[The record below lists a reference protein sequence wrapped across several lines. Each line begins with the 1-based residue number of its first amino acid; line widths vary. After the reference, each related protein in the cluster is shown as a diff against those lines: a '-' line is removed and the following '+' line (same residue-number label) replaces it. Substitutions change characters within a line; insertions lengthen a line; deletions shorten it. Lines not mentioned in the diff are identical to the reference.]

1 MFEGQNAHII
11 CKSVRARQF
20 AKYKYEIGKR
30 SQAVNTERG
39 KEKGGAKGHINV
51 LLYTGDPLWES
62 MNCVE
67 GTNQINFNKRKRT
80 SRLTRISS
88 CSRCEHAPAFYSRCQ
103 VHLVLPLRAVHIP
116 RRAKN
121 VPSLGEAHPP
131 ASSQASGRRGKNGG
145 SPVRCAACRLDP
157 VCQGGE
163 TEILLCSSKSV

>member
-30 SQAVNTERG
+30 SQAVNTESG
-39 KEKGGAKGHINV
+39 KEKGGQRDILMYCCIQVTLCGRA
-51 LLYTGDPLWES
+51 WR
-62 MNCVE
+62 E

-121 VPSLGEAHPP
+121 VPSLGEAHTP